1 MAQYNDFHYGLSLL
15 DTLYGINLPEE
26 TYEEIALVGWS
37 LIGNKRAKLY
47 RYSVCLQPCQES
59 IELPCNCDILEAV
72 SADFEDFQHVDNDS
86 PDERYGSF
94 DTEQYI
100 ERYKHFQEPLYTRGK
115 FVNYERVGNTLYI
128 GKNHNGGRI
137 HILYRGLVLDD
148 DGLPEITDKEAMALA
163 TYCAWITKFKDGLAT
178 SNTTTIN
185 LANTLKAQWQVQ
197 CDQARTDFEWTQNN
211 YDEILDVKTCWD
223 RKLNNKSYKLIR

>member
-1 MAQYNDFHYGLSLL
+1 MQYNDFHYSLSLL
-15 DTLYGINLPEE
+15 STLYGITLPEE
-26 TYEEIALVGWS
+26 EFEEIALVGWT

-47 RYSVCLQPCQES
+47 NYSVCLNPCDSEIQ
-59 IELPCNCDILEAV
+59 LPCNCDLIESV
-72 SADFEDFQHVDNDS
+72 TTDFEDFQHVDNDS

-100 ERYKHFQEPLYTRGK
+100 ERYKHFQEPLYAKGK

-128 GKNHNGGRI
+128 GKSHNRGRI

-178 SNTTTIN
+178 NNTVAIN
-185 LANTLKAQWQVQ
+185 LANNLKAQWQVQ
-197 CDQARTDFEWTQNN
+197 CDQARTDFEWTQND

-223 RKLNNKSYKLIR
+223 RKLHGKSYKLIR